1 MIEKKKNKKAYKKG
15 FNLIETYPV
24 EFSET
29 IVFVK
34 HNGPVDNFSFS
45 FPDKKVEHIIVN
57 LCPTEPWAL
66 PNRTILRNRTYDF
79 LNKLE
84 TVRAEYFAD
93 SHCHVVVNHQE
104 TSLVNE
110 LNQYKGNADKIPLP
124 RTKGAEDF
132 PRTKGAEDF
141 NPPLI
146 PPLIKGGLRGD
157 FAKGEFLHL
166 HTMEPIYPYDAP
178 VLIVKNIL
186 GLDIEFGQNT
196 IEQGILLLDPQN
208 VTGIFEYYIKKNEF
222 NTRLIPISGT
232 GLKDNK
238 ILKVKPGTPVKRML
252 ELYVRTDIKYR
263 VFLDGP
269 LNGTEVKDST
279 QKIDWSTKNIVV
291 IEERDYKTLFP
302 YTRVNELLFT
312 TSLMGELRRCV
323 YCNFCDDIC
332 PVNLEPALYWHC
344 YTRGEKQK
352 ARTYALEK
360 CIECGLCSFI
370 CPSKLELFKV
380 IKECK

>member
-1 MIEKKKNKKAYKKG
+1 MKKAYKNG

-24 EFSET
+24 KFSET
-29 IVFVK
+29 IIFVK
-34 HNGPVDNFSFS
+34 HNGPVDSFNFA

-66 PNRTILRNRTYDF
+66 PNRAILRNRTYDF
-79 LNKLE
+79 LNNLE
-84 TVRAEYFAD
+84 TVRAEYFPD

-104 TSLVNE
+104 TELVNE
-110 LNQYKGNADKIPLP
+110 LNQYKASANRIP
-124 RTKGAEDF
+124 T
-132 PRTKGAEDF
+132 
-141 NPPLI
+141 
-146 PPLIKGGLRGD
+146 
-157 FAKGEFLHL
+157 FAKGEYLHL
-166 HTMEPIYPYDAP
+166 HTMEPVYPYDAP

-186 GLDIEFGQNT
+186 GLDITFGQNT

-208 VTGIFEYYIKKNEF
+208 VIGIFEYYIKKNVF

-269 LNGTEVKDST
+269 LNGIEVKDSA
-279 QKIDWSTKNIVV
+279 QKVDWSTKNIVV

-344 YTRGEKQK
+344 YTRGEKQR

-370 CPSKLELFKV
+370 CPSKLELFQV
-380 IKECK
+380 IKECKS

>member
-1 MIEKKKNKKAYKKG
+1 MVEKKKNKKAYKKG

-24 EFSET
+24 KFSET

-66 PNRTILRNRTYDF
+66 PNRAILRNRTYDF
-79 LNKLE
+79 LNILE
-84 TVRAEYFAD
+84 TVRAEYFPD

-124 RTKGAEDF
+124 RTKS
-132 PRTKGAEDF
+132 AEDF
-141 NPPLI
+141 NPPS
-146 PPLIKGGLRGD
+146 PPLLKGGLRGG
-157 FAKGEFLHL
+157 FAKGEYLHI
-166 HTMEPIYPYDAP
+166 HTMEPVYPYDAP
-178 VLIVKNIL
+178 VVIVKNIL
-186 GLDIEFGQNT
+186 GLDIVFGQNT

-312 TSLMGELRRCV
+312 TSLIGELRRCV

-370 CPSKLELFKV
+370 CPSKLELFQV
-380 IKECK
+380 IKECKSLK

>member
-1 MIEKKKNKKAYKKG
+1 MLPVFLNTISKKN
-15 FNLIETYPV
+15 
-24 EFSET
+24 
-29 IVFVK
+29 
-34 HNGPVDNFSFS
+34 D
-45 FPDKKVEHIIVN
+45 
-57 LCPTEPWAL
+57 
-66 PNRTILRNRTYDF
+66 
-79 LNKLE
+79 
-84 TVRAEYFAD
+84 
-93 SHCHVVVNHQE
+93 
-104 TSLVNE
+104 
-110 LNQYKGNADKIPLP
+110 
-124 RTKGAEDF
+124 
-132 PRTKGAEDF
+132 
-141 NPPLI
+141 
-146 PPLIKGGLRGD
+146 
-157 FAKGEFLHL
+157 
-166 HTMEPIYPYDAP
+166 
-178 VLIVKNIL
+178 
-186 GLDIEFGQNT
+186 
-196 IEQGILLLDPQN
+196 
-208 VTGIFEYYIKKNEF
+208 F

-269 LNGTEVKDST
+269 LNGIEVKDST

-291 IEERDYKTLFP
+291 IEERGYKTLFP

-344 YTRGEKQK
+344 YTRGEKQR

-370 CPSKLELFKV
+370 CPSKLELFQV
-380 IKECK
+380 IKECKSAKMQPSLKCLKCLKLK

>member
-1 MIEKKKNKKAYKKG
+1 MIEKKKNKKVYKNG

-24 EFSET
+24 KFSET
-29 IVFVK
+29 VILVK
-34 HNGPVDNFSFS
+34 YDGPVDSFNFA

-66 PNRTILRNRTYDF
+66 PNLVILRNRTHDF

-84 TVRAEYFAD
+84 AVRAEYFPD
-93 SHCHVVVNHQE
+93 SHCHVVVSHQD
-104 TSLVNE
+104 TTLVNE
-110 LNQYKGNADKIPLP
+110 LAQFKTQKDWLSI
-124 RTKGAEDF
+124 
-132 PRTKGAEDF
+132 
-141 NPPLI
+141 
-146 PPLIKGGLRGD
+146 
-157 FAKGEFLHL
+157 
-166 HTMEPIYPYDAP
+166 HTMEAVYPYDAP
-178 VLIVKNIL
+178 VLMAKNIL
-186 GLDIEFGQNT
+186 GLDIAFGQNT
-196 IEQGILLLDPQN
+196 TEQGILLLDPQN
-208 VTGIFEYYIKKNEF
+208 VIGIFEYYIKKNEF

-263 VFLDGP
+263 VFLDGL
-269 LNGTEVKDST
+269 LNGTEIKDLT

-302 YTRVNELLFT
+302 YTSANELLFT
-312 TSLMGELRRCV
+312 TSLRGELRRCV

-344 YTRGEKQK
+344 YDRGEKHK
-352 ARTYALEK
+352 ARIYALEK

-370 CPSKLELFKV
+370 CPSKLELLKV
-380 IKECK
+380 IKECKSLK

>member
-1 MIEKKKNKKAYKKG
+1 MKKAYKNG

-24 EFSET
+24 KFSET
-29 IVFVK
+29 IIFVK
-34 HNGPVDNFSFS
+34 HNGPVDSFNFA

-66 PNRTILRNRTYDF
+66 PNRAILRNRTHDF

-84 TVRAEYFAD
+84 TVRAEYFPD
-93 SHCHVVVNHQE
+93 SHCHVVVNYQE
-104 TSLVNE
+104 TTLVNE
-110 LNQYKGNADKIPLP
+110 VNQYKGNADKIPLP
-124 RTKGAEDF
+124 RTKSAEN
-132 PRTKGAEDF
+132 F
-141 NPPLI
+141 NPPS
-146 PPLIKGGLRGD
+146 PPLPKGGLSGD
-157 FAKGEFLHL
+157 FAKGEYLHL
-166 HTMEPIYPYDAP
+166 HTMEPVYPYDAP

-186 GLDIEFGQNT
+186 GLDITFGQNT

-208 VTGIFEYYIKKNEF
+208 VTGIFEYYIKKNGF

-232 GLKDNK
+232 GLEDNK

-291 IEERDYKTLFP
+291 MEERDYKTLFP
-302 YTRVNELLFT
+302 YTSVNELLFT

-344 YTRGEKQK
+344 YDRSEKHE
-352 ARTYALEK
+352 ARSYALEK

-370 CPSKLELFKV
+370 CPSKLELFQI
-380 IKECK
+380 IKECKSG

>member
-1 MIEKKKNKKAYKKG
+1 MVENKKNKKVYKKG

-24 EFSET
+24 KFSET

-34 HNGPVDNFSFS
+34 HNGQVDSFNFA

-66 PNRTILRNRTYDF
+66 PNLVILRNRTHDF

-84 TVRAEYFAD
+84 AVRAEYFPD
-93 SHCHVVVNHQE
+93 SHCHVVVSQQE
-104 TSLVNE
+104 TSLINE
-110 LNQYKGNADKIPLP
+110 FNQYKANTN
-124 RTKGAEDF
+124 RTT
-132 PRTKGAEDF
+132 P
-141 NPPLI
+141 
-146 PPLIKGGLRGD
+146 
-157 FAKGEFLHL
+157 FAKGEYLHL
-166 HTMEPIYPYDAP
+166 HTMEPVYPYDAP

-186 GLDIEFGQNT
+186 GLDIAFGQNT
-196 IEQGILLLDPQN
+196 SEQGILLLDPQN
-208 VTGIFEYYIKKNEF
+208 VIGIFEYYIKKNGF

-232 GLKDNK
+232 GLEDNK

-269 LNGTEVKDST
+269 LNGTEVKDLT

-344 YTRGEKQK
+344 YIRGEKQK

-370 CPSKLELFKV
+370 CPSKLELLHV
-380 IKECK
+380 IKECKS

>member
-1 MIEKKKNKKAYKKG
+1 MTKIKRMKKAYKKG
-15 FNLIETYPV
+15 FNLIEAYPV

-29 IVFVK
+29 VILVK
-34 HNGPVDNFSFS
+34 YDGPVDNFSFS

-66 PNRTILRNRTYDF
+66 PNRAVLRNRTHDF

-84 TVRAEYFAD
+84 TVRSKYFPD
-93 SHCHVVVNHQE
+93 SHCHVVVNHHE
-104 TSLVNE
+104 ATLFNE
-110 LNQYKGNADKIPLP
+110 LNQYKA
-124 RTKGAEDF
+124 GAN
-132 PRTKGAEDF
+132 R
-141 NPPLI
+141 I
-146 PPLIKGGLRGD
+146 PP
-157 FAKGEFLHL
+157 FAKGEYLHL
-166 HTMEPIYPYDAP
+166 HTIKPVYPYDAP

-186 GLDIEFGQNT
+186 GLDIAFGQNAA
-196 IEQGILLLDPQN
+196 EQGILLLDPQN
-208 VTGIFEYYIKKNEF
+208 VTGIFEYYIKENEF

-238 ILKVKPGTPVKRML
+238 ILKVKPGTPLKRML

-263 VFLDGP
+263 VFLDGL
-269 LNGTEVKDST
+269 LNGAEVKDLT
-279 QKIDWSTKNIVV
+279 QKIDWSTRNIVV
-291 IEERDYKTLFP
+291 VEERDYKSLFP
-302 YTRVNELLFT
+302 YTKVNELLFT

-323 YCNFCDDIC
+323 YCNHCDDIC

-344 YTRGEKQK
+344 YDRGEKHK

-370 CPSKLELFKV
+370 CPSKLELFQV
-380 IKECK
+380 IKECKSLK